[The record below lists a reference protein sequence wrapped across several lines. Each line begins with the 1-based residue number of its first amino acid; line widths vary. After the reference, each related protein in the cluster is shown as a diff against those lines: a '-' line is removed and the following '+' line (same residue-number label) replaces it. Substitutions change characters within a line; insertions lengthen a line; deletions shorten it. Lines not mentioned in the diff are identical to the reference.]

1 MNFVCVPAA
10 APEYSGVLTAT
21 VFLALTEEAL
31 NSALLLVDADGC
43 VIPMYNVIH

>member
-21 VFLALTEEAL
+21 VFLASTEEVF
-31 NSALLLVDADGC
+31 NSGLLLVDADGC
-43 VIPMYNVIH
+43 AIPMYNEIH